1 MTVEETGEEDGEGL
15 PQGHDDGENRGAK
28 LINGVEDKEL
38 AARRAHGQQDGVKGK
53 LGVAGHEG
61 ERVKE
66 GALLQQ
72 RAHGEEAGEHVDPE
86 HHLHRRHLVLEEVV
100 LPVGG
105 EAVEDDVAREDE
117 EPAEGGD
124 SGRVFAG
131 VAGQQEH
138 ADAHGDQHGGKILPV
153 LVALVGDDFTH
164 QHHRND
170 FGGLGEHLSGEAD
183 VFEGL
188 VLAPAAE
195 DVGEGR
201 EGVLVHG
208 RPVARLVEREAP
220 QPGHGQS
227 QDPVHE
233 DQELRVCELLPRL
246 FWSGSVGAR
255 HHSLLQDSPRQ
266 VGHLDMDKLGLKSL
280 LKKTHLNIFK

>member
-15 PQGHDDGENRGAK
+15 PQGHDDRKNCSAK

-38 AARRAHGQQDGVKGK
+38 AARRAHGQQNGVEGK
-53 LGVAGHEG
+53 LGVAGHKG
-61 ERVKE
+61 KRVKE

-72 RAHGEEAGEHVDPE
+72 RADGEETGEHVYPK
-86 HHLHRRHLVLEEVV
+86 HHLHRRHLVLEQVV
-100 LPVGG
+100 LPVRG
-105 EAVEDDVAREDE
+105 EAVEDDVAHEDD

-124 SGRVFAG
+124 GGRVFAG

-153 LVALVGDDFTH
+153 FVALVRDDFTH

-170 FGGLGEHLSGEAD
+170 FGGLGKHLSGEAD

-195 DVGEGR
+195 DVGEGSER
-201 EGVLVHG
+201 VLVHG
-208 RPVARLVEREAP
+208 HSVARLVEHEAP
-220 QPGHGQS
+220 QPRHGQS
-227 QDPVHE
+227 EDPVHE
-233 DQELRVCELLPRL
+233 DQELGVRELLPRL
-246 FWSGSVGAR
+246 FWSRSVGAR

-266 VGHLDMDKLGLKSL
+266 VGHLDMKKLGVKSL
-280 LKKTHLNIFK
+280 LKKTYLNIFK